1 MTTEC
6 YEIYC
11 VKLIVDIICILILW
25 ISESTINMLKRFDD
39 TDVDSNENNRSDYDF
54 TTKVID
60 LASAKVFKNFIE
72 MNEMVC
78 IFLLLISY

>member
-1 MTTEC
+1 
-6 YEIYC
+6 
-11 VKLIVDIICILILW
+11 
-25 ISESTINMLKRFDD
+25 MLKRFDD

-60 LASAKVFKNFIE
+60 LARTKVFKNFIE
-72 MNEMVC
+72 INETVT